1 MNKFSNVICNLIKL
15 LPVDRTNHVVLR
27 HTHIVEFRLMKVD
40 TGYWVVLNADGSR
53 SQYHYLSTNL

>member
-40 TGYWVVLNADGSR
+40 TGY
-53 SQYHYLSTNL
+53 